1 MELAIS
7 QRRNDVVKGGR
18 IRIMT
23 GVVIVDAVR
32 TAIGKMGGTLKNVE
46 VDYLA
51 AKVIDEVLKRNGI
64 EGSEVDEVIMGQA
77 KQSTDAPNMARV
89 ALLRAG
95 LPVEV
100 PGYTV
105 HRQCGSGLQAI
116 NNAAQQIQCG
126 LASII
131 VAGGAESMSTAP
143 YYIRGARYGLEA
155 GNGLLLD
162 PNTESQP
169 RSQPP
174 EIYGK
179 DLTMGLTA
187 EILAEKYQISRQEQD
202 EFAFLSQSRAAYAIS
217 SGKFENEIVPFE
229 VKLKKEMIHFKID
242 EHPRL
247 TPVEKLLTLPPVF
260 KKDGTVTAG
269 NSSGRND
276 GAAAVLVMS
285 EIEAEKRGLKPK
297 ARILAQ
303 AVSGVSPEIMGIG
316 PVPATRKALKMAGLQ
331 LEDIDLIELNEAFAA
346 QSLAVIK
353 ELGLRLEKVNV
364 NGGAIALGHPV
375 GATGAIL
382 MTKLIHE
389 MERRGSRYGLVT
401 LCIGGGQGITTIVE
415 NLRR

>member
-1 MELAIS
+1 
-7 QRRNDVVKGGR
+7 
-18 IRIMT
+18 MT
-23 GVVIVDAVR
+23 EVVIVEAVR
-32 TAIGKMGGTLKNVE
+32 TAIGKMGGALKDVE
-46 VDYLA
+46 VDFLA
-51 AKVIDEVLKRNGI
+51 AKVIGEVLRRSGI
-64 EGSEVDEVIMGQA
+64 DGNDVDEVIMGQA

-126 LASII
+126 LANIV

-143 YYIRGARYGLEA
+143 YYIRGVRYGLEA
-155 GNGLLLD
+155 GNGQLLD

-174 EIYGK
+174 EVYGRE
-179 DLTMGLTA
+179 LTMGMTA
-187 EILAEKYQISRQEQD
+187 ENLAEQYGISREEQD

-217 SGKFENEIVPFE
+217 SGKFKEEIVPYEIRGKKETIRFE
-229 VKLKKEMIHFKID
+229 VD

-247 TPVEKLLTLPPVF
+247 TPVEKLLTLPAVF
-260 KKDGTVTAG
+260 KKGGTVTAG

-276 GAAAVLVMS
+276 GASAVLVMS
-285 EIEAEKRGLKPK
+285 EAEAQKRGLRPK

-316 PVPATRKALKMAGLQ
+316 PVPSTHKALQMAGLA

-353 ELGLRLEKVNV
+353 ELGVGLEKVNV
-364 NGGAIALGHPV
+364 NGGAIALGHPL

-382 MTKLIHE
+382 MTKLLSE

-415 NLRR
+415 NLRS